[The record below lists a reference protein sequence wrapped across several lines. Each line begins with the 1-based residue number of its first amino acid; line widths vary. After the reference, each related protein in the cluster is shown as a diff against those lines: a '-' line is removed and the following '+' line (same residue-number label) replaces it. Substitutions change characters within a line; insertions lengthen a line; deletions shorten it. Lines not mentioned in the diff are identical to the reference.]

1 MTYVRLIISIIALF
15 TLQAC
20 GGATPPVTVAPDIGF
35 SDLDQSAK
43 NLIRLYENTA
53 FTAPNSLP
61 TNDTA
66 AYSGYLG
73 ATIYNNLG
81 NKVTRVIGE
90 ADIEISFGGTI
101 VSATGDI
108 TNFVDETQGAMQGA
122 LTLSNGTLDPD
133 GDPQSNPTFVAQAT
147 GVLRWPNLLNRNI
160 DVVLEGDLRG
170 LSYNALAGE
179 VLGQHSASGGNGQVV
194 GSFILQR

>member
-1 MTYVRLIISIIALF
+1 
-15 TLQAC
+15 
-20 GGATPPVTVAPDIGF
+20 
-35 SDLDQSAK
+35 
-43 NLIRLYENTA
+43 
-53 FTAPNSLP
+53 
-61 TNDTA
+61 
-66 AYSGYLG
+66 
-73 ATIYNNLG
+73 
-81 NKVTRVIGE
+81 VTRVIGE